1 MKPQLQRIIREEL
14 LRSIAWIGLGI
25 VGWPILISEVAWLDT
40 TALTVFGLPVLTWVI
55 LTTGMI
61 SIRVATSRQLQV
73 QTPVGLSISLFF
85 GIMLGGV
92 SAVYLVTAGGYSALW
107 IITAYVT
114 VTGIT
119 VLWYWFVGSDTVDT
133 PMTT

>member
-1 MKPQLQRIIREEL
+1 MKPQLQQMIREEL

-40 TALTVFGLPVLTWVI
+40 TALTVFGLPVLTWMV

-61 SIRVATSRQLQV
+61 SIRVATSRELQV
-73 QTPVGLSISLFF
+73 QTPVGLSISLPF

-92 SAVYLVTAGGYSALW
+92 TAVYLAPAVGYSALW
-107 IITAYVT
+107 IITASVT
-114 VTGIT
+114 VPGLTTTCYYILGFRTG
-119 VLWYWFVGSDTVDT
+119 DH
-133 PMTT
+133 PMST

>member
-1 MKPQLQRIIREEL
+1 MKPQLRRIIREEL

-25 VGWPILISEVAWLDT
+25 VGWPIVISEVAWLDT
-40 TALTVFGLPVLTWVI
+40 TALTVFGLPALTWAL
-55 LTTGMI
+55 LTTGAI
-61 SIRVATSRQLQV
+61 AVRVATSTELQV
-73 QTPVGLSISLFF
+73 QTPVGLSISLLF
-85 GIMLGGV
+85 GIVLGGV
-92 SAVYLVTAGGYSALW
+92 GAVYLVTAGGYSALW
-107 IITAYVT
+107 IIAAYVA